1 MKATFDEAIKE
12 ISKDKLIVNVD
23 GSKGEWDNN
32 DFVNSIV
39 STLKKYNVYDRS
51 FFVLTNKEIRDNVV
65 KSHPDCTVSWLYDSK
80 NSIDD
85 EIQQVKQ
92 YNKAL
97 LSVSNTLATDKLIE
111 KLNKSGI
118 MYQIYGVNDIQRFK
132 KLKSLDVPIV
142 ETDTINPNKI

>member
-1 MKATFDEAIKE
+1 TFDEAIKE